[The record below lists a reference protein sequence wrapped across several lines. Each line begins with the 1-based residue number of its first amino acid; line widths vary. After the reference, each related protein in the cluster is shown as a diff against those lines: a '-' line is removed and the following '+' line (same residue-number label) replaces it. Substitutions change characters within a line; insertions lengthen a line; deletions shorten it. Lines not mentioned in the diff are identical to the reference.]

1 MTRSATSLL
10 WRLRSQV
17 SGGARQRIR
26 QITDPLSGPLG
37 SIRGARTRDP
47 VVGLTFDDGPD
58 PVSTSGVLDVLA
70 RHRALATFFVLVDRA
85 EAHPQLIRRMLAEG
99 HDVGLHGLDHQ
110 RLTRMERRAVA
121 EHIESGLGR
130 LTAVSG
136 RKPRWFRPPYG
147 SQSLRS
153 YVAARRCGMDVV
165 VWSADC
171 EDWVQRPEEEIA
183 RQAVD
188 AARPG
193 GVLLV
198 HDATAADT
206 NERVFVPVLDR
217 PAIAERILKGL
228 AERGYR
234 VLSMSALLDGR
245 RAHRTLWF
253 RP

>member
-1 MTRSATSLL
+1 
-10 WRLRSQV
+10 
-17 SGGARQRIR
+17 
-26 QITDPLSGPLG
+26 
-37 SIRGARTRDP
+37 
-47 VVGLTFDDGPD
+47 
-58 PVSTSGVLDVLA
+58 
-70 RHRALATFFVLVDRA
+70 
-85 EAHPQLIRRMLAEG
+85 
-99 HDVGLHGLDHQ
+99 
-110 RLTRMERRAVA
+110 
-121 EHIESGLGR
+121 
-130 LTAVSG
+130 
-136 RKPRWFRPPYG
+136 
-147 SQSLRS
+147 
-153 YVAARRCGMDVV
+153 MDVV